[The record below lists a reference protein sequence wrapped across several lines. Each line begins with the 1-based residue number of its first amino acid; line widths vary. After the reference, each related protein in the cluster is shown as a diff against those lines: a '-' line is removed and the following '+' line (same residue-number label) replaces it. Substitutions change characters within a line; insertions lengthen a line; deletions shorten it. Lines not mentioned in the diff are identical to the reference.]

1 MQKEKKS
8 FSRKVI
14 SLVTSSLLVTAV
26 AGVSIAL
33 ASITFDNTSIVG
45 DSSFNAITGVA
56 STTIDLGANK
66 TLSLQTTANGPI
78 TSGTGLFT
86 IGGILNVTNIDRSG
100 VISIGTSTATSINIG
115 RSTQTVTFPGSI
127 IVTGTSTVTGV
138 SDITNI
144 DRSGVISI
152 GTSTATTMTVGRS
165 GQNVIFPGNASSTG
179 TFSIGATGKP
189 ISGHLS
195 ATSSITFG
203 VIASSTCQ
211 TATVTVTG
219 ANAGDTTVA
228 TPTPV
233 SNGID
238 TASTTWNGW
247 VSSSGTVTV
256 RACNPTGSN
265 TVSIAAQTW
274 RADVWQ
280 H

>member
-86 IGGILNVTNIDRSG
+86 IGGILNV
-100 VISIGTSTATSINIG
+100 
-115 RSTQTVTFPGSI
+115 
-127 IVTGTSTVTGV
+127 
-138 SDITNI
+138 TNI